1 MLRDDLEGWD
11 GGGWGRE
18 AQDGG
23 DMCVHTVDSLFVQ
36 NKLTQHCK
44 AIFLQLKNKIKQ
56 SDNFKIKN
64 E

>member
-23 DMCVHTVDSLFVQ
+23 DMCVHTADSLCCTEETNNIVQ
-36 NKLTQHCK
+36 QLYSNNK
-44 AIFLQLKNKIKQ
+44 
-56 SDNFKIKN
+56 
-64 E
+64 

>member
-36 NKLTQHCK
+36 KKLTQHW
-44 AIFLQLKNKIKQ
+44 AGVILQ
-56 SDNFKIKN
+56 
-64 E
+64 